1 MFWMHPSFPWPE
13 GKHSEPWCNFCVCV
27 VWLGDKTPPGHV
39 RASFHVRM
47 WSYSWVHINE
57 FMLMKLT
64 WFVMGITVIRLSCI
78 PEGKPGRPLSWVD
91 TVLSLALRR
100 DGRDRYGMR
109 GMSCDVPSC
118 CLRYMHCYANHAGN
132 ITTSWVD
139 RRSSL
144 VSVTPILASYYH
156 SSLQ

>member
-1 MFWMHPSFPWPE
+1 MHPAFPWPE
-13 GKHSEPWCNFCVCV
+13 GKHSEPWCNFLCVLFDSV
-27 VWLGDKTPPGHV
+27 TTPPRHV

-64 WFVMGITVIRLSCI
+64 WFVMGITIIRLSCI

-91 TVLSLALRR
+91 TVLSLILCR
-100 DGRDRYGMR
+100 DDRVRYGMR
-109 GMSCDVPSC
+109 GMSRDVSIC
-118 CLRYMHCYANHAGN
+118 CLVYMHYHANHAGN

-144 VSVTPILASYYH
+144 APVTPILASYYH
-156 SSLQ
+156 SSLW

>member
-1 MFWMHPSFPWPE
+1 M
-13 GKHSEPWCNFCVCV
+13 
-27 VWLGDKTPPGHV
+27 
-39 RASFHVRM
+39 
-47 WSYSWVHINE
+47 HIND
-57 FMLMKLT
+57 FYADGVDMV
-64 WFVMGITVIRLSCI
+64 VMEITVICLSCI

-132 ITTSWVD
+132 ITTS
-139 RRSSL
+139 
-144 VSVTPILASYYH
+144 
-156 SSLQ
+156 